1 MSENTI
7 RKGLPRAQQQ
17 PEIPQPLQGEVSGE
31 AAPLLRFVLDNART
45 IAAGLGVLVL
55 AAGAGAGYRWWA
67 AEKTREAQTE
77 LGMITVAKTGADRVQ
92 ALEAFLAKAPSG
104 VRNAVLLDL
113 AAAAMEL
120 KDYDKAASAWERLA
134 AADGATGVVA
144 RIGRAQALSQ
154 AGKDAEALTVL
165 EGLENSV
172 SEISRNAVRGQ
183 LAVVAERAGKL
194 DRAVAA
200 YEQLMAS
207 ESAGNKDYFKSR
219 AAALKARMQKGGA

>member
-17 PEIPQPLQGEVSGE
+17 PVIPQPLQGEVSGE
-31 AAPLLRFVLDNART
+31 AAPLLRFVRDNART
-45 IAAGLGVLVL
+45 IAVGLGVLVL

-67 AEKTREAQTE
+67 ADKAREAQAE
-77 LGMITVAKTGADRVQ
+77 LGTIAVAKTGADRLQ
-92 ALEAFLAKAPSG
+92 ALEAFLAKAPAG

-113 AAAAMEL
+113 AATAMDM

-165 EGLENSV
+165 EGLESSV

-183 LAVVAERAGKL
+183 LAIVAERAGKL
-194 DRAVAA
+194 DRAIAA

-207 ESAGNKDYFKSR
+207 ESSGNKDYFKSR
-219 AAALKARMQKGGA
+219 AEALKARMQKGGV

>member
-55 AAGAGAGYRWWA
+55 AAGAGAGYRWWD

-77 LGMITVAKTGADRVQ
+77 LGMITVAKSGADRVQ

-200 YEQLMAS
+200 YEQLVAS

-219 AAALKARMQKGGA
+219 AATLKARMQKGGA

>member
-55 AAGAGAGYRWWA
+55 AAGAGAGYRWWD

-77 LGMITVAKTGADRVQ
+77 LGMLTVAKTGADRVQ

-134 AADGATGVVA
+134 AAEGATGVVA

-154 AGKDAEALTVL
+154 AGKDAEALAVL

-219 AAALKARMQKGGA
+219 AATLKARMQKGGA

>member
-17 PEIPQPLQGEVSGE
+17 PVIPQQLQGEVSGE
-31 AAPLLRFVLDNART
+31 AAPLLRFVLDNARY

-67 AEKTREAQTE
+67 AEKAREAQAD
-77 LGMITVAKTGADRVQ
+77 LGVITVAKSGADRVQ

-113 AAAAMEL
+113 AATAMEL

-154 AGKDAEALTVL
+154 AGKDAEALAVL
-165 EGLENSV
+165 EGLESSV

>member
-1 MSENTI
+1 MSENTV

-17 PEIPQPLQGEVSGE
+17 PVIPQSLQGEVSGE
-31 AAPLLRFVLDNART
+31 AAPLLRFVLDNVRY

-55 AAGAGAGYRWWA
+55 AAGAGSGYRWWA
-67 AEKTREAQTE
+67 AEKAREAQAE
-77 LGMITVAKTGADRVQ
+77 LGVISVTKAGADRVQ
-92 ALEAFLAKAPSG
+92 ALEAFLAKAPSD
-104 VRNAVLLDL
+104 VRYAALLDL
-113 AAAAMEL
+113 AAAAMEM
-120 KDYDKAASAWERLA
+120 KDYDKAATAWERLA
-134 AADGATGVVA
+134 AVDGATGVVA

-154 AGKDAEALTVL
+154 AGKDAEALAVL

-207 ESAGNKDYFKSR
+207 ESAGNKDYFKNR
-219 AAALKARMQKGGA
+219 AEALKARMQKGGA

>member
-17 PEIPQPLQGEVSGE
+17 PEIPQPLQGEVAGE

-67 AEKTREAQTE
+67 AEQTREAQAD
-77 LGMITVAKTGADRVQ
+77 LGMIIATKAGAERVQ
-92 ALEAFLAKAPSG
+92 ALDAFAAKAPAG

-113 AAAAMEL
+113 AAAAMEQ
-120 KDYDKAASAWERLA
+120 KDYDKAAATWERLA

-154 AGKDAEALTVL
+154 AGKDAEALAVL

-172 SEISRNAVRGQ
+172 SDISRNAVRGQ

-194 DRAVAA
+194 ERAVAA

-207 ESAGNKDYFKSR
+207 DSAGNKDYFKSR
-219 AAALKARMQKGGA
+219 VEALKARMQKGGA